1 MPETPTLVYTTPKN
15 VARCSKMARL
25 MEWIYLMVGAQ
36 QGFSGLID
44 SNIEVKL
51 TPSMQ
56 LCLASEVTV
65 GQLLGT

>member
-1 MPETPTLVYTTPKN
+1 MG
-15 VARCSKMARL
+15 
-25 MEWIYLMVGAQ
+25 GAQ